1 MSSYTCLSISKFQI
15 IKLQDVI
22 RYLKASVKKCLKKRR
37 EKSILEKELG
47 RETDRGENE
56 RKREGGER
64 GMGDDRE
71 IERERCGGG

>member
-1 MSSYTCLSISKFQI
+1 MSISKFQI
-15 IKLQDVI
+15 IKRQDI
-22 RYLKASVKKCLKKRR
+22 IQCLKASVKKVPK
-37 EKSILEKELG
+37 EKEKEKRFGKRAREGDRQG
-47 RETDRGENE
+47 RENE